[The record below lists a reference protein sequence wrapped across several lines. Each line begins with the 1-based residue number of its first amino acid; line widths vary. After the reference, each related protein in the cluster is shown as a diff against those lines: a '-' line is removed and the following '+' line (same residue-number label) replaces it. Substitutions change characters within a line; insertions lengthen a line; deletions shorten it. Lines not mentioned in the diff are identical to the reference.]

1 MNTDFF
7 QGPNLDS
14 CSFVGFVARR
24 LGFRTKINSADNGV
38 AELSSVVNPEHCALG
53 CYNQVFHFFLS
64 QRDHAD
70 GIQLQALVGEGMA
83 ESKSTEEAV
92 GAAPQL
98 KPVAPGQMQR
108 HLKNQQTAGSQDPNH
123 VGNQIKSMF
132 PVGLVL
138 KNHGGINEIG
148 ASIGERLQITC
159 LPEST
164 FRSKLPGHIQ
174 HAGGDI
180 NAMTFGEVIA
190 QSADQPSQPAAKIDG
205 MAMLP

>member
-7 QGPNLDS
+7 QAPNSDS

-53 CYNQVFHFFLS
+53 CCNQVFHFFLS

-92 GAAPQL
+92 GAARVGAAAVTGATGS
-98 KPVAPGQMQR
+98 VAAWVLP
-108 HLKNQQTAGSQDPNH
+108 
-123 VGNQIKSMF
+123 
-132 PVGLVL
+132 LV
-138 KNHGGINEIG
+138 
-148 ASIGERLQITC
+148 
-159 LPEST
+159 
-164 FRSKLPGHIQ
+164 
-174 HAGGDI
+174 
-180 NAMTFGEVIA
+180 VV
-190 QSADQPSQPAAKIDG
+190 AA
-205 MAMLP
+205 